1 MGEKDKRRYAYGG
14 FPPAG
19 NLFIQQDSD
28 LIYDDLVEELTAIS
42 ASALK
47 KKIRN
52 IDNLLDASS
61 VFYGTF
67 GTFNIN
73 TFPWCKIR
81 SNNWRKLH
89 GLPIRRRKCRKL
101 LRRSARYEDKE

>member
-1 MGEKDKRRYAYGG
+1 MGEKDKRRCPYGG
-14 FPPAG
+14 FPVG
-19 NLFIQQDSD
+19 EKLCIQQDSD
-28 LIYDDLVEELTAIS
+28 LIYDDLVEELTVIS

-73 TFPWCKIR
+73 TFPRCMIG

-89 GLPIRRRKCRKL
+89 GMRMRRKKWLRK
-101 LRRSARYEDKE
+101 